1 MVPAGAAS
9 ALGEAGLTEIPAV
22 GTPMTRMI
30 QAARQT
36 GQVHARSME
45 QVGQLFSENPDGA
58 ITVLRQ
64 WINEPTDA

>member
-1 MVPAGAAS
+1 
-9 ALGEAGLTEIPAV
+9 
-22 GTPMTRMI
+22 
-30 QAARQT
+30 
-36 GQVHARSME
+36 ME